1 MDELRENLVTS
12 ASAFNYAN
20 RIKYEHIETFS
31 VVSIFQ
37 VKRMIGTQKVYK
49 DLYNRHIKSNSPMT
63 EFPRFRH
70 HKQGLV
76 CLKYPE
82 GMKLLKYTFLQKRTK
97 RTMG

>member
-49 DLYNRHIKSNSPMT
+49 DLYII
-63 EFPRFRH
+63 
-70 HKQGLV
+70 GI
-76 CLKYPE
+76 
-82 GMKLLKYTFLQKRTK
+82 
-97 RTMG
+97 